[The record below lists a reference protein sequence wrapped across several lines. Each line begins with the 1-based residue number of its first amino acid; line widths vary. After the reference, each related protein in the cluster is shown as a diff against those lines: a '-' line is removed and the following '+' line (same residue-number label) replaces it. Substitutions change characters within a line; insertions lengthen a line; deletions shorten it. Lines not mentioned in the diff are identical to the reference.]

1 MLLAAA
7 AAPSSAPEHS
17 SKEIAHVHVNAAAP
31 SASTHSER
39 KRKAAREATRE
50 SAACEAPALRSPSF
64 HLPGLI
70 IQSPLSIITQ
80 H

>member
-1 MLLAAA
+1 MLLATAA
-7 AAPSSAPEHS
+7 LAASAPEHS
-17 SKEIAHVHVNAAAP
+17 SKEIAHVHVNAAP